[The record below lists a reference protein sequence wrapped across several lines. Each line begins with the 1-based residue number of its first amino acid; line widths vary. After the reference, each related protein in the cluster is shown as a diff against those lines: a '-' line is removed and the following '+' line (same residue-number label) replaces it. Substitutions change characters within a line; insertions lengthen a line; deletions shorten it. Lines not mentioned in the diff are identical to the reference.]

1 LNKTEVL
8 KLDKLYNCGKFIY
21 IIKSNDDSYHVTISL
36 YSVMKKQFIRNPK
49 IDDSNKNGSKIEG
62 GNVPENLIK
71 NGFYSTAKRIIK
83 SVLESRTKKIAG
95 KTKSYT
101 TFKYRTCRIDL
112 SSDLQNIEQSNDIL
126 MKKNCLKNILEKI
139 KNKNFEEQGITDS
152 SEENSDIDE
161 ELDEKRK
168 SYINEEGESY
178 IDEEGINEEGES
190 YIDEEGI
197 NEEGESYIDEEDI
210 NEEGES
216 YIDEEGINEEGESY
230 IDEEDI
236 NEEGELYISE
246 KGESYNS
253 EKQVDEKEHEYRKR
267 KLENYEY
274 NNGHR
279 KRLNNYNNY
288 NINNNNIQQVENQ
301 TTIYPIND
309 LMVSKNSNMLQNQQ
323 HQHTF
328 HANEYAN
335 NYLIIAQNL
344 FHLAMIYAQQSQKK
358 YIKDEI
364 YLIIANIFVQQFQIQ
379 LINVQYLF
387 YQANIFAQ
395 QSQYLFNQVIQARI
409 ISQLFEATYQQTL
422 SKPMISNEFK
432 EALLNDYT
440 KR

>member
-1 LNKTEVL
+1 MNKTEVL

-190 YIDEEGI
+190 YIDEEG
-197 NEEGESYIDEEDI
+197 I

>member
-190 YIDEEGI
+190 YIDEEG
-197 NEEGESYIDEEDI
+197 I

>member
-1 LNKTEVL
+1 MNKTEVL

-178 IDEEGINEEGES
+178 IDEEG
-190 YIDEEGI
+190 
-197 NEEGESYIDEEDI
+197 I